1 MGKYRR
7 RRSPPEML
15 VSSNPLGVP
24 LTPGVGYAAGMSRG
38 DTPIGG
44 QAAGQ
49 AAGRHRESPMD
60 RRFMDYIFSS
70 IKGTEDQRIRQM
82 NQKAAWDH
90 AREVRE
96 EGREHAREMR
106 DEGREHAREFREEG
120 W

>member
-44 QAAGQ
+44 PAAGQ